1 MRIKKTVWVFSMIV
15 LLFTLVLIVNSRVQL
30 TSEVIVG
37 GSDSVFVRTDNLDD
51 PLSEYKNSVTSKGNK
66 YADLEFPDINI
77 TRWEYILLFFL

>member
-51 PLSEYKNSVTSKGNK
+51 PLSG
-66 YADLEFPDINI
+66 
-77 TRWEYILLFFL
+77 